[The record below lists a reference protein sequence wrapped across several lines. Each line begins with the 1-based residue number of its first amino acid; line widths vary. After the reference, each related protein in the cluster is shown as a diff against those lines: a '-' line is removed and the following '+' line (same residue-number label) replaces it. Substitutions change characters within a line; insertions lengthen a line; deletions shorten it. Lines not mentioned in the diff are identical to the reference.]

1 MAIAGIPEVIHNF
14 NMYNT
19 GNKLVG
25 ITGEVPL
32 PDLEAI
38 TATIAGAGLLGEYE
52 SPVPGHF
59 GSLEQETGFRVIAP
73 DYFKMADPT
82 QPVELVLRGAIQY
95 TEKATQ
101 KLDYMGMRVVFRGR
115 CKKMAIGTVK
125 QHDVMD
131 SSITQELTYYMVEM
145 DGKEKVCLD
154 KINGVYRINGVDV
167 LSKVR
172 QLT

>member
-1 MAIAGIPEVIHNF
+1 MAIAGIPEVIHDF

-101 KLDYMGMRVVFRGR
+101 KLEDRKSVV
-115 CKKMAIGTVK
+115 
-125 QHDVMD
+125 
-131 SSITQELTYYMVEM
+131 
-145 DGKEKVCLD
+145 
-154 KINGVYRINGVDV
+154 
-167 LSKVR
+167 
-172 QLT
+172 